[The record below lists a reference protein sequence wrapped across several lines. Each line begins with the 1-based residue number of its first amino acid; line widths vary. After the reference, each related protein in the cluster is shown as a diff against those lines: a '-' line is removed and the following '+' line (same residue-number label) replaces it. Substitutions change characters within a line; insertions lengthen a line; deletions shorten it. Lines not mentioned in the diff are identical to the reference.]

1 MTGFLIIKYVMKY
14 IVKII
19 HIHQVTHDVKCFR
32 LEKPRGYEYLPG
44 HATDVSINKPGQDG
58 EIRPFT
64 FTALTRQPYLEFTI
78 KRYPEHHGVTDKLHQ
93 LSIGDEL
100 IIGDSWGAIEYKEPG
115 YFIAGGAGITPFI
128 AILRTLFDENKT
140 AGNKLFFSNK
150 TAEDIIYKEELL
162 EILGENV
169 VFVLT
174 RDKNASHKNGRIN
187 EKFLKEQISDFS
199 RHFYVC
205 GPDPMVV
212 ELVAA
217 IQNAG
222 ASPDALVFE
231 K

>member
-1 MTGFLIIKYVMKY
+1 MKY

-32 LEKPRGYEYLPG
+32 FEKPVGYEYQPG
-44 HATDVSINKPGQDG
+44 HATDVSINKPGMEE

-64 FTALTRQPYLEFTI
+64 FTCLTREPYLEFTI
-78 KRYPEHHGVTDKLHQ
+78 KRYPERHGVTDKLHQ
-93 LSIGDEL
+93 LNTGDEL
-100 IIGDSWGAIEYKEPG
+100 IIGDSWGAIEYKGPG

-128 AILRTLFDENKT
+128 AILRTLFDENRT

-150 TAEDIIYKEELL
+150 TAADIIYKEELQK
-162 EILGENV
+162 ILGENV

-174 RDKNASHKNGRIN
+174 REMNQRYVNGRIN
-187 EKFLKEQISDFS
+187 EKFIKEQISDFKK
-199 RHFYVC
+199 HFYVC
-205 GPDPMVV
+205 GPDPMVA
-212 ELVAA
+212 ELVGG

-222 ASPDALVFE
+222 ASPDVLVFE

>member
-1 MTGFLIIKYVMKY
+1 MKY

-19 HIHQVTHDVKCFR
+19 DIHQVTHDVKCFR
-32 LEKPRGYEYLPG
+32 LEKPAGYEYQPG
-44 HATDVSINKPGQDG
+44 HATDVSINKPGLEE

-64 FTALTRQPYLEFTI
+64 FTCLTREPYLEFTI

-93 LSIGDEL
+93 LTTGDEL

-128 AILRTLFDENKT
+128 AILRTLFDEKKT

-150 TAEDIIYKEELL
+150 TAADIIYEEELL
-162 EILGENV
+162 KILGENV

-174 RDKNASHKNGRIN
+174 REKNDRYMNGRID
-187 EKFLKEQISDFS
+187 EKFLKEQMLDFS

-205 GPDPMVV
+205 GPDPMVA
-212 ELVAA
+212 ELVAG

-222 ASPDALVFE
+222 ASPDVLVFE

>member
-1 MTGFLIIKYVMKY
+1 
-14 IVKII
+14 
-19 HIHQVTHDVKCFR
+19 
-32 LEKPRGYEYLPG
+32 
-44 HATDVSINKPGQDG
+44 VSINKPGQEG

-64 FTALTRQPYLEFTI
+64 FTSLTREPYLEFTI
-78 KRYPEHHGVTDKLHQ
+78 KRYPERHGVTDKLHQ
-93 LSIGDEL
+93 LNIGDEL

-150 TAEDIIYKEELL
+150 TSEDIIYKEELL
-162 EILGENV
+162 KILGDNV

-187 EKFLKEQISDFS
+187 EEFLKEQISDFS

-205 GPDPMVV
+205 GPDPMVA

>member
-1 MTGFLIIKYVMKY
+1 MKY
-14 IVKII
+14 IVKIM
-19 HIHQVTHDVKCFR
+19 HTHQVTHDVKCFR
-32 LEKPRGYEYLPG
+32 LEKPAGYEFLPG
-44 HATDVSINKPGQDG
+44 HATDVSINKPGMEE

-64 FTALTRQPYLEFTI
+64 FTCLTREPYLEFTI
-78 KRYPEHHGVTDKLHQ
+78 KRYPERHGVTDKLHQ
-93 LSIGDEL
+93 LTIGDEL

-128 AILRTLFDENKT
+128 AILRTLFDEKKT
-140 AGNKLFFSNK
+140 SGNKLFFSNK

-162 EILGENV
+162 KILGENA

-174 RDKNASHKNGRIN
+174 REKNDRYFHGRIN
-187 EKFLKEQISDFS
+187 EKFIKEQISDFS

-205 GPDPMVV
+205 GPDPMVA
-212 ELVAA
+212 ELVAG
-217 IQNAG
+217 IQHAG